1 SLRNGIDLWRHPL
14 EIEDIQQLRWK
25 QGIEDLEPRA
35 EISGLQVGDSVNL
48 TFRADK
54 EWFAGETLVRIT
66 SIKGSAFRGKLAA
79 KPALIG
85 LANLRGRITRPLQG
99 EPHSLHREEVAKT

>member
-1 SLRNGIDLWRHPL
+1 M

-25 QGIEDLEPRA
+25 QGIEDVELHA

-54 EWFAGETLVRIT
+54 ESIAGETLLVRIT
-66 SIKGSAFRGKLAA
+66 SIKGCAFRGKLAA
-79 KPALIG
+79 KPARIG
-85 LANLRGRITRPLQG
+85 LSDLRVGSLVRFTATHI
-99 EPHSLHREEVAKT
+99 HSISKR

>member
-1 SLRNGIDLWRHPL
+1 V

-25 QGIEDLEPRA
+25 QGIEDLQLRA

-54 EWFAGETLVRIT
+54 ESIAGETLLVRIT
-66 SIKGSAFRGKLAA
+66 SIKGSVLRGKLAA
-79 KPALIG
+79 KPARIG
-85 LANLRGRITRPLQG
+85 LSNLRVGSLVRFTATHI
-99 EPHSLHREEVAKT
+99 HSIAKR

>member
-1 SLRNGIDLWRHPL
+1 M

-25 QGIEDLEPRA
+25 QGIEDLELRA

-54 EWFAGETLVRIT
+54 ESFAGETLLVRIT
-66 SIKGSAFRGKLAA
+66 SIKGCAFRGKLAA
-79 KPALIG
+79 KPVLIG
-85 LANLRGRITRPLQG
+85 LSNLRVGSLVRFTATHI
-99 EPHSLHREEVAKT
+99 HSIAKR

>member
-1 SLRNGIDLWRHPL
+1 M

-25 QGIEDLEPRA
+25 QGIEDLELHA

-54 EWFAGETLVRIT
+54 ESFAGETLLGPDHQYQR
-66 SIKGSAFRGKLAA
+66 
-79 KPALIG
+79 
-85 LANLRGRITRPLQG
+85 LRLPW
-99 EPHSLHREEVAKT
+99 